1 MTKNRQ
7 LLSTLRDTIQRQNGL
22 QQSASARLRE
32 VYDLIVQLQTGGIK
46 HGYIVEQLN
55 GAGLEIS
62 IITFRSSLQRIK
74 KNIQSRTIQTEKDLV
89 NTQASG
95 ATVQYSKL
103 EWREVNVKADA
114 LIAIAERYGVKPSDL
129 EGLSKNE
136 VSEYL
141 TGLHKRK
148 LA

>member
-32 VYDLIVQLQTGGIK
+32 VYDLIVQLQKGGIK
-46 HGYIVEQLN
+46 HGYIVEQLKD
-55 GAGLEIS
+55 AGLEIS

-74 KNIQSRTIQTEKDLV
+74 KSIQPHTTQTEKGLLNSD
-89 NTQASG
+89 
-95 ATVQYSKL
+95 ATVQYSQYSKL
-103 EWREVNVKADA
+103 AWREVNVKADA
-114 LIAIAERYGVKPSDL
+114 LIAIAEKYGVKPSDL